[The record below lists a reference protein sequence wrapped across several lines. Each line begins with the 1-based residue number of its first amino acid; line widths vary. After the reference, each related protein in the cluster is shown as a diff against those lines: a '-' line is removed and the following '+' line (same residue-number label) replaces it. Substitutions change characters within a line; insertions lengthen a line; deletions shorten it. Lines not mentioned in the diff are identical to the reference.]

1 MKTLVEIL
9 NEALLN
15 EAKLNS
21 FGFPA
26 DYEFPGSW
34 DLINLVR
41 GEVSVQ
47 DYLNEWNGD
56 GDDYSNA
63 CKKLERFIKKTFEA
77 GQKVFLGNY
86 NPSEEGWELFY
97 GEVDKN
103 DHGLVT
109 LCDGDGGEF
118 TVLYYKKNVK
128 KSRELQDFMDMLK
141 SNGNRYM
148 LEEF

>member
-34 DLINLVR
+34 DLIDLVR

-47 DYLNEWNGD
+47 DYLNEWSGE
-56 GDDYSNA
+56 GDDYPDA

-77 GQKVFLGNY
+77 GQKVFLGNWDPY
-86 NPSEEGWELFY
+86 ENGWEPFY
-97 GEVDKN
+97 AEVDKN
-103 DHGLVT
+103 KHGLIT
-109 LCDGDGGEF
+109 LEDGDSGEF

-128 KSRELQDFMDMLK
+128 KSRELQDFKDMLK
-141 SNGNRYM
+141 PNGNRYM

>member
-47 DYLNEWNGD
+47 DYLNEWSGE
-56 GDDYSNA
+56 GDDYPDA

-77 GQKVFLGNY
+77 GQKVFLGNWDPY
-86 NPSEEGWELFY
+86 ENGWEPFY
-97 GEVDKN
+97 AEVDKN
-103 DHGLVT
+103 KHGLIT
-109 LCDGDGGEF
+109 LEDGDSGEF

-128 KSRELQDFMDMLK
+128 KSRELQDFKDMLK
-141 SNGNRYM
+141 PNTSRYM